1 MKWVSVSTYLMSSL
15 ALNQQWE
22 HAKCGQLWN
31 LWADITDPP
40 FVCVSSY
47 DTGSIVFK
55 HIWHLNFC
63 DWICAYWRRA
73 SSCLCASYAA
83 ARFEAFGSHMR
94 PNRRVL
100 YHTLVVAT
108 MSASVLVP
116 GAVCLVCV
124 HANDERCSA
133 KICLRTRRIS
143 AYLKYLQVHGLI

>member
-1 MKWVSVSTYLMSSL
+1 MPTRDNNYDAKYSARRYLQINITLQRQQLLRMHTISL
-15 ALNQQWE
+15 
-22 HAKCGQLWN
+22 H
-31 LWADITDPP
+31 
-40 FVCVSSY
+40 
-47 DTGSIVFK
+47 
-55 HIWHLNFC
+55 
-63 DWICAYWRRA
+63 
-73 SSCLCASYAA
+73 
-83 ARFEAFGSHMR
+83 
-94 PNRRVL
+94 RRVL